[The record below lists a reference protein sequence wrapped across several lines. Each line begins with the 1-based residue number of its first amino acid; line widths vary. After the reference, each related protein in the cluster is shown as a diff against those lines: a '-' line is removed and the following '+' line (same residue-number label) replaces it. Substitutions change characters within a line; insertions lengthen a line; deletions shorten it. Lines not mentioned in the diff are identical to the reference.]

1 MKETYWVLVYINET
15 PFDVA
20 KYKSFFVEEQSI
32 TKETLKRWKETLLR
46 YGRKNRSFPHRKSRR
61 NAAFHKVSG

>member
-1 MKETYWVLVYINET
+1 MKETYWVLVYVNET

-20 KYKSFFVEEQSI
+20 KYKSFFIEEESI

-46 YGRKNRSFPHRKSRR
+46 RYASVEIIDWKKLDSL
-61 NAAFHKVSG
+61 